1 LVNLTDLKELLG
13 IDTGDSSE
21 DHYLQSLIRRACF
34 RISSACNRQLEYS
47 ELIEYFTVPESVS
60 DTGKAADKL
69 YLKNWPVFDILQLQE
84 FNSET
89 GSYENIITGAGDT
102 IENSVY
108 IYEGRKPGLI
118 RLLNNYSFGNSS
130 GDSSGS
136 DYTIRIKYRAGYRN
150 ITGTGTVSGTAGT
163 EEVTG
168 TGTEFETEF
177 RTGDRLVTDVGEYTV
192 TEIVSDT
199 ELNLSCNIDITFT
212 GESYRICNVPGDI
225 AEAVL
230 MLSAGSYLMKKYETY
245 GMDQKTE
252 NILSVSYNE
261 IQQVVESSNLTP
273 NVKMRMKEFDFKGV
287 VEAYGRVNV

>member
-1 LVNLTDLKELLG
+1 LVTLPDIKEVLG
-13 IDTGDSSE
+13 IDDVDTSQ
-21 DHYLQSLIRRACF
+21 DHYLQNLIRRACF
-34 RISSACNRQLEYS
+34 RISSACNRQLEFS
-47 ELIEYFTVPESVS
+47 ELIEYFNVPESVS

-89 GSYENIITGAGDT
+89 SSYSDIITGAGDT

-118 RLLNNYSFGNSS
+118 RLLNNYSFGNSGS
-130 GDSSGS
+130 TES

-150 ITGTGTVSGTAGT
+150 IAGTGTVSGTAGT
-163 EEVTG
+163 ATVTG

-177 RTGDRLVTDVGEYTV
+177 RAGDRIVTDSGEYTV
-192 TEIVSDT
+192 SEIVSDT
-199 ELNLSCNIDITFT
+199 SLNLSCNIESTFT
-212 GESYRICNVPGDI
+212 DESYRICNVPGDI

-230 MLSAGSYLMKKYETY
+230 MLSAGSYLMKKYEAY
-245 GMDQKTE
+245 GMDMKTE

-273 NVKMRMKEFDFKGV
+273 NVKMRMKEFDFGGV
-287 VEAYGRVNV
+287 VESYGRVNV

>member
-1 LVNLTDLKELLG
+1 MVTLTDIKEVLG
-13 IDTGDSSE
+13 IDDVDTSQ
-21 DHYLQSLIRRACF
+21 DHYLQNLIRRASF

-47 ELIEYFTVPESVS
+47 ELVEYFTVPETDSV
-60 DTGKAADKL
+60 TDKL
-69 YLKNWPVFDILQLQE
+69 YLKNWPVHEILQLQE

-89 GSYENIITGAGDT
+89 SSYEDIITGAGDT

-118 RLLNNYSFGNSS
+118 RLLKSYSFGNSS
-130 GDSSGS
+130 GSGS
-136 DYTIRIKYRAGYRN
+136 DSDNTIRIKYRAGYRN

-163 EEVTG
+163 AEVTG

-177 RTGDRLVTDVGEYTV
+177 RAGDRLVTDTGEYTV

-199 ELNLSCNIDITFT
+199 ELNLSCNIESDFT

-252 NILSVSYNE
+252 NILSVSYNN

-273 NVKMRMKEFDFKGV
+273 NVKMRIKEFDFRGV
-287 VEAYGRVNV
+287 VESYGRINV

>member
-1 LVNLTDLKELLG
+1 MVTLTDIKEVLG
-13 IDTGDSSE
+13 IDDVDTSQ
-21 DHYLQSLIRRACF
+21 DHYLQNLIRRASF
-34 RISSACNRQLEYS
+34 RISSACNRQLEFS
-47 ELIEYFTVPESVS
+47 ELIEYFSVPESVS
-60 DTGKAADKL
+60 DTDKAADKL
-69 YLKNWPVFDILQLQE
+69 YLKNWPVHDILQLQE

-89 GSYENIITGAGDT
+89 SSYEDIITGAGDT

-118 RLLNNYSFGNSS
+118 RLLKSYSFGNSS
-130 GDSSGS
+130 STGS
-136 DYTIRIKYRAGYRN
+136 DYSNNIRIKYRAGYRN

-163 EEVTG
+163 AEVTG

-177 RTGDRLVTDVGEYTV
+177 RTGDRIVTDTGEYTV
-192 TEIVSDT
+192 SEIVSDT
-199 ELNLSCNIDITFT
+199 SLNLSCNIDITFT

-252 NILSVSYNE
+252 NILSVSYNN

-287 VEAYGRVNV
+287 VDSYGRINI

>member
-1 LVNLTDLKELLG
+1 MNNLVTLIDIKEVLG
-13 IDTGDSSE
+13 IDPGDITE
-21 DHYLQSLIRRACF
+21 DHYLQSLIRRASF

-47 ELIEYFTVPESVS
+47 ELIDYFTVPESDSV
-60 DTGKAADKL
+60 TDKL
-69 YLKNWPVFDILQLQE
+69 YLKNWPVHDILQLQE

-89 GSYENIITGAGDT
+89 SSYEDIITGAGDT

-118 RLLNNYSFGNSS
+118 RLLKSYSFGNSNS
-130 GDSSGS
+130 NNIS
-136 DYTIRIKYRAGYRN
+136 IKYRAGYKN

-163 EEVTG
+163 AEVTG

-177 RTGDRLVTDVGEYTV
+177 RTGDRIVIDSGEYTV

-199 ELNLSCNIDITFT
+199 VLNLSCNIDITFT
-212 GESYRICNVPGDI
+212 DESYRICNVPGDI

-252 NILSVSYNE
+252 NILSVSYNN

-273 NVKMRMKEFDFKGV
+273 NVKMRMKEFDFGGV
-287 VEAYGRVNV
+287 VEAYGRVNI

>member
-1 LVNLTDLKELLG
+1 MVTLSDIKEILG
-13 IDTGDSSE
+13 IDDVDTSQ
-21 DHYLQSLIRRACF
+21 DHYLQNLIRRASF

-47 ELIEYFTVPESVS
+47 ELIEYFTVPESDSV
-60 DTGKAADKL
+60 TDKL
-69 YLKNWPVFDILQLQE
+69 YLNNWPVYDILQLQE

-89 GSYENIITGAGDT
+89 SSYEDIITGAGDT

-118 RLLNNYSFGNSS
+118 RLLKSYSFGNSS
-130 GDSSGS
+130 SDNDSNC
-136 DYTIRIKYRAGYRN
+136 IRIKYRAGYRN

-163 EEVTG
+163 AEVTG

-177 RTGDRLVTDVGEYTV
+177 RAGDRLVILAGEYTV
-192 TEIVSDT
+192 SEIVSDT
-199 ELNLSCNIDITFT
+199 VLTLNGNIDSSFT
-212 GESYRICNVPGDI
+212 DESYRICNVPGDI

-252 NILSVSYNE
+252 NILSVSYNN

-287 VEAYGRVNV
+287 VDAYGRINV

>member
-1 LVNLTDLKELLG
+1 MKNLVTLSDIKEVLG
-13 IDTGDSSE
+13 IDDVDTSQ
-21 DHYLQSLIRRACF
+21 DHYLQNLIRRACF
-34 RISSACNRQLEYS
+34 RISSACNRELEFS
-47 ELIEYFTVPESVS
+47 ELIEYFTVSESDSV
-60 DTGKAADKL
+60 TDKL
-69 YLKNWPVFDILQLQE
+69 YLKNWPVHEILQLQK

-89 GSYENIITGAGDT
+89 SSYEDIITGAGDT

-118 RLLNNYSFGNSS
+118 RLLKSYSFGNSS
-130 GDSSGS
+130 SDSNS
-136 DYTIRIKYRAGYRN
+136 IRIKYRAGYRN

-163 EEVTG
+163 AEVTG

-177 RTGDRLVTDVGEYTV
+177 RTGDRLVTDAGEYTV

-199 ELNLSCNIDITFT
+199 GLNLSCNIDITFT
-212 GESYRICNVPGDI
+212 DESYRICNVPGDI
-225 AEAVL
+225 SEAVL

-245 GMDQKTE
+245 GMDMKTE

-273 NVKMRMKEFDFKGV
+273 NVKMRFKEFDYKGV
-287 VEAYGRVNV
+287 IDSYRRVNV

>member
-1 LVNLTDLKELLG
+1 LITLPDIKEVLG
-13 IDTGDSSE
+13 IDDVDTSQ
-21 DHYLQSLIRRACF
+21 DHYLQNLIRRASF

-47 ELIEYFTVPESVS
+47 ELVEYFTVPESDS
-60 DTGKAADKL
+60 AADKL
-69 YLKNWPVFDILQLQE
+69 YLKNWPVHDILQLQE

-89 GSYENIITGAGDT
+89 GSYEDIITAAGDT

-118 RLLNNYSFGNSS
+118 RLLNSYSFGNSS
-130 GDSSGS
+130 SSGS
-136 DYTIRIKYRAGYRN
+136 DDTNTIRIKYRAGYRN

-163 EEVTG
+163 AEVTG

-177 RTGDRLVTDVGEYTV
+177 RTGDRLVTSDSEYTV
-192 TEIVSDT
+192 TEIVSDAV
-199 ELNLSCNIDITFT
+199 LNLNGNIDSSFT
-212 GESYRICNVPGDI
+212 DESYRICNVPGDI

-252 NILSVSYNE
+252 NILSVSYNN

-287 VEAYGRVNV
+287 VDAYGRINV